1 LERDKKTAI
10 ATAMPRA
17 PIIKIGDEGKS

>member
-1 LERDKKTAI
+1 LVRDKKTAI

-17 PIIKIGDEGKS
+17 PTIKIGDEGKS

>member
-1 LERDKKTAI
+1 LVRDKKTAI
-10 ATAMPRA
+10 DTAIPRV